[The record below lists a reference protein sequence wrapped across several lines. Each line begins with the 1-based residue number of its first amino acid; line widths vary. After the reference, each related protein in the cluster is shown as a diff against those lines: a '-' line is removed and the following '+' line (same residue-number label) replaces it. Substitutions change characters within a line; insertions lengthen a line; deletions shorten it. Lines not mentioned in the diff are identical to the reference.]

1 MGYLQLFVK
10 MILRPLL
17 KEPARTALT
26 VFAVALGVAVVLAIE
41 LAGQAAAGSFR
52 SSVETLAGDADFE
65 VTAVGGVPEP
75 LFASLVTLPYPLRVR
90 PRIEDYAVL
99 ADTGATLPLIGVD
112 TIADAEQ
119 ATGGLESV
127 EAFADPNTVWVSAN
141 LGRKPGDR
149 IKLVL
154 NDHLGT
160 YTVGGVL
167 MARSGPAAST
177 EDEGVVV
184 MDVALAMRELGRH
197 NKLDRILIQ
206 VPETGN
212 LMEWERLL
220 RRSLPADV
228 SVEREGARTDE
239 NRRMLQAFRWN
250 LRVLSYIALIVG
262 AFLIYNTIAVSVVRR
277 RPEIGILR
285 ALGASR
291 SAVLVGFLGESIF
304 FGFAGGVLGLLLG
317 RLMAAAAVKLI
328 ASTVESLYV
337 SSRPAPISL
346 TLGSVAQA
354 LGIGLAVAVV
364 SALSPAWEAAW
375 IFPMQA
381 MARGRVEYEARV
393 HKERDLLLAAVLGA
407 GALLAS
413 RLAPIG
419 GKAVFG
425 YVSALLLVGAFAL
438 SIAAIV
444 AAVTRALSRVLLRL
458 LGVEALLACCSLVAS
473 LRRTS
478 VLVGALSTAIAMMVS
493 VGIMVGSFRET
504 VQLWMENQLQADFFL
519 RPAGPTAAD
528 RHPTMAPEVAQ
539 QLASL
544 PGVSAVG
551 WLRAYSISYQGL
563 PATLAGVDSGVA
575 ARFGK
580 REFLSPGNRQAIF
593 NQLSTGDYAIVS
605 EPFASKHRV
614 QVGDAITL
622 PLGGHVRAWRILGI
636 YYDYGD
642 ERGYIIMD
650 RSTLLKYLPDPAP
663 SSLAVYLEPG
673 AAVNGVRRAIQR
685 VCSGRTISVLSNRT
699 LRREALRIFDRTFAI
714 TYALE
719 AVAVVVA
726 VMGVAGALLALVIDR
741 RRELGLLRF
750 LGGSTGQV
758 RRLILMEAGL
768 LGLLANLAGF
778 ALGVL
783 LSLILIFVINKQ
795 SFGWTIQFHWPVALL
810 LGGLS
815 LVYAATL
822 AAAIYPAGLAMRL
835 RPIEVIHEE

>member
-99 ADTGATLPLIGVD
+99 ADTGEPLPLIGVD

-119 ATGGLESV
+119 ATSGLESV

-212 LMEWERLL
+212 LMEWEKLL

-458 LGVEALLACCSLVAS
+458 LGVEALLACRSLVAS

-622 PLGGHVRAWRILGI
+622 PLGGHVRALRILGI

>member
-90 PRIEDYAVL
+90 SRIEDYAVL
-99 ADTGATLPLIGVD
+99 ADTGEPLPLIGVD

-119 ATGGLESV
+119 ATSGLESV

-212 LMEWERLL
+212 LMEWEKLL

-458 LGVEALLACCSLVAS
+458 LGVEALLACRSLVAS

-622 PLGGHVRAWRILGI
+622 PLGGHVRALRILGI

>member
-99 ADTGATLPLIGVD
+99 ADTGETLPLIGVD
-112 TIADAEQ
+112 IIADGEQ

-127 EAFADPNTVWVSAN
+127 EAFADTNTVWVSAN

-149 IKLVL
+149 IKLVI

-160 YTVGGVL
+160 YTVGGIL
-167 MARSGPAAST
+167 TPRSGQARTA
-177 EDEGVVV
+177 EGEGVVV

-197 NKLDRILIQ
+197 NKLDRVLIQ
-206 VPETGN
+206 VPEAGN
-212 LMEWERLL
+212 LMEWEKLL

-304 FGFAGGVLGLLLG
+304 FGFAGGVLGLFLG

-346 TLGSVAQA
+346 TLGSLAQA
-354 LGIGLAVAVV
+354 LGIGLAVAVA

-393 HKERDLLLAAVLGA
+393 HKERDLLLAAALGV

-419 GKAVFG
+419 GKPVFG

-444 AAVTRALSRVLLRL
+444 AAVTRALSRLLLRL
-458 LGVEALLACCSLVAS
+458 LGVEALLACRSLVAS

-563 PATLAGVDSGVA
+563 PATLAGVDSRVA
-575 ARFGK
+575 GRFGK

-593 NQLSTGDYAIVS
+593 DQLSTGDYAIAS

-622 PLGGHVRAWRILGI
+622 PLGGHVRALRILGI

-673 AAVNGVRRAIQR
+673 AAVDGVRRAIQR

-750 LGGSTGQV
+750 LGGSPGQV

-822 AAAIYPAGLAMRL
+822 ATAIYPAGLAMRL